1 MSGAD
6 LQDVA
11 DLLGH
16 RDLRMTRRYAHLSP
30 AHLSAAAKR
39 LDGVFGS
46 ALPGWKA
53 GHDEVTMEQQN
64 STKMLQTTASME
76 VAPKPHIYSVVP
88 SVSELRQTTVN
99 VPDVDSRSANS
110 VRWLFQTPGTR

>member
-30 AHLSAAAKR
+30 AHLSAAVKR
-39 LDGVFGS
+39 LDAVFAKPL
-46 ALPGWKA
+46 ALPEKQGS
-53 GHDEVTMEQQN
+53 GHDGVTMEQEN
-64 STKMLQTTASME
+64 STKTRQSTASME
-76 VAPKPHIYSVVP
+76 EAENDAIYQSFPNVG
-88 SVSELRQTTVN
+88 ELEQT
-99 VPDVDSRSANS
+99 SAS
-110 VRWLFQTPGTR
+110 